1 MFRASTIANGR
12 SLQAR
17 EQLFCYCPAAGVVA
31 LHDAKGRVV
40 NNMFSGD
47 GVDVLAAA
55 TATLSCTLSS
65 RAAPHERR
73 ELSRRLSSVPQ
84 CQALPRPSTKW
95 KAVYRMRRFF
105 SGGVTLGFSSTIV
118 RPFGLAVG
126 IGAADDSNQRHLGA
140 NTVQG
145 TSRTYKKGGLGHL
158 FNPCRHLA

>member
-55 TATLSCTLSS
+55 TA
-65 RAAPHERR
+65 
-73 ELSRRLSSVPQ
+73 
-84 CQALPRPSTKW
+84 
-95 KAVYRMRRFF
+95 
-105 SGGVTLGFSSTIV
+105 
-118 RPFGLAVG
+118 
-126 IGAADDSNQRHLGA
+126 
-140 NTVQG
+140 
-145 TSRTYKKGGLGHL
+145 GHL
-158 FNPCRHLA
+158 VVAQGLLLNGDAAALLAATDAAGRTPRDRLAPAPPDGPGRDDARLLDALLAPARGS